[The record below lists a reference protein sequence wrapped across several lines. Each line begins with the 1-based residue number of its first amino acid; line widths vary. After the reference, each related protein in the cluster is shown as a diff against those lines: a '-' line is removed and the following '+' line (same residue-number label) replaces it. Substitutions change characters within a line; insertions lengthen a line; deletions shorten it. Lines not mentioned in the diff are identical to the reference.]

1 LCLAAKRDPGNLTIL
16 NFFLCFKIILFLKK
30 YIEIVFGCEARPSTF
45 DNFKFLSLLQN
56 DFFKKN
62 ILRLCPAA
70 KRDPRNLTILNL
82 SLLQNN
88 FFFKI
93 YIDIVSGC
101 EARPRK
107 FENFKFFYLLQINI
121 LM

>member
-1 LCLAAKRDPGNLTIL
+1 
-16 NFFLCFKIILFLKK
+16 
-30 YIEIVFGCEARPSTF
+30 VFGCEARPSTF

-70 KRDPRNLTILNL
+70 KRDPKNLTILNL

-88 FFFKI
+88 CFFFKYILTLCLAARRDPGNLKILNFFI
-93 YIDIVSGC
+93 Y
-101 EARPRK
+101 
-107 FENFKFFYLLQINI
+107 FKLIF
-121 LM
+121 